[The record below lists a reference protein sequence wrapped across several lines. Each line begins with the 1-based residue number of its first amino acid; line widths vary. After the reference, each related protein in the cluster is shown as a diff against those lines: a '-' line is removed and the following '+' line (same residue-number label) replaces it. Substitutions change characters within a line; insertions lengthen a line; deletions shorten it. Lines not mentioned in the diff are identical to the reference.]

1 MLDAMDLTREHRNA
15 TIARANERASQT
27 VEEETGGEEEDTDDD
42 GAETGSPN
50 TQLSIAYE
58 TNPTLST
65 LIEDEDPERERNVA
79 RRARCG
85 LNASI
90 RKALVFKVATVS
102 SPKAHNRQIQQSTK
116 RWHRHSPRDNSIISE
131 AKPK

>member
-58 TNPTLST
+58 TNPIPST
-65 LIEDEDPERERNVA
+65 LIEDEDPDESE
-79 RRARCG
+79 
-85 LNASI
+85 
-90 RKALVFKVATVS
+90 TS
-102 SPKAHNRQIQQSTK
+102 SLWIVCVNPQSTHLQS
-116 RWHRHSPRDNSIISE
+116 RNRLIAEST
-131 AKPK
+131 